1 MAGGFG
7 SKLNPKNKSFNLKK
21 NNSEILKE
29 FPDGSVQNKPKL
41 SGTLF
46 PGQSINFNKE
56 EESSKTNFTRE
67 FLSKTVNQEHA
78 IFVNQHNQEVQQA
91 INELKS
97 EIQKLVIS
105 TENLNQEIVQA
116 AEQNIPESN
125 EYQANFLQRIK
136 NLIVQFRQNIDESC
150 VWLQSFNHKKSRK
163 NAFWGNVHNKKSGGE
178 QYLFSGEH
186 SVARSAN

>member
-21 NNSEILKE
+21 NNSEIFKE
-29 FPDGSVQNKPKL
+29 FPDGSVPPKPKL

-67 FLSKTVNQEHA
+67 FLAKTVNQEHS
-78 IFVNQHNQEVQQA
+78 IFVNQHTQEVKQT
-91 INELKS
+91 INELKA

-105 TENLNQEIVQA
+105 ANNLDQEIVQA
-116 AEQNIPESN
+116 AEQNIPETN
-125 EYQANFLQRIK
+125 EYQLNFLQRIK
-136 NLIVQFRQNIDESC
+136 TLIIQFRQNIDESC
-150 VWLQSFNHKKSRK
+150 VWLQNFNRKKSRK
-163 NAFWGNVHNKKSGGE
+163 NAFWGNVRNKKNGGE